1 MARYSALPASRTAA
15 LAARLAKTGMRR
27 GVMEGSR
34 GWLYVGVAATAFR
47 VARRVLAE
55 PQEVEVFELKPGEA
69 VEIRTVTRGKRDRRR

>member
-1 MARYSALPASRTAA
+1 V

-47 VARRVLAE
+47 VARRVFAE
-55 PQEVEVFELKPGEA
+55 PEEIEVFELKPGET
-69 VEIRTVTRGKRDRRR
+69 VEIRTVAREGRGRRR